1 MDLKKAEK
9 TLKELEEN
17 SIKVKQVGKAV
28 EKFKEIQEELESLPE
43 KIEEKSDE
51 LHNRIT
57 NFERDLTKKHEK
69 ILKDLENLK
78 KFSKDVLTKNS
89 EAFEQFKEQ
98 NAKEKAFLKKEL
110 KSLENNLNTQQ
121 KILGKSVTKIQAD
134 LGTTKFLTYVIY
146 ATLII
151 FIILFFSY
159 I

>member
-1 MDLKKAEK
+1 M
-9 TLKELEEN
+9 
-17 SIKVKQVGKAV
+17 SIV
-28 EKFKEIQEELESLPE
+28 P
-43 KIEEKSDE
+43 
-51 LHNRIT
+51 N
-57 NFERDLTKKHEK
+57 KHEK
-69 ILKDLENLK
+69 IFKDIENLK

-98 NAKEKAFLKKEL
+98 NAEEKAFLKKEL

-134 LGTTKFLTYVIY
+134 LGTTKFLAYVMY